1 MNIVVDTSVWSLAL
15 RRRRSVIS
23 AEAMELAELVKEGRA
38 ALLGPV
44 RQELLS
50 GVPVARHYE
59 TLREHLKAFP
69 DVALE
74 SADYEDAAEF
84 FNRCRVKGVQGS
96 NTDFLICA
104 AATRRQLAI
113 LTTDTDFTHFAKL
126 LPIQLHLP
134 RSTVS
139 G

>member
-15 RRRRSVIS
+15 RRRRSVAS
-23 AEAMELAELVKEGRA
+23 PEAVELGELVKEGRA

-50 GVPVARHYE
+50 SVPVARQYE

-74 SADYEDAAEF
+74 SADYEDAARF
-84 FNRCRVKGVQGS
+84 FNRCRAKGVQGS

-104 AATRRQLAI
+104 AAARRQLAI
-113 LTTDTDFTHFAKL
+113 LTTDADFSHFAKV
-126 LPIQLHLP
+126 LPVQLHLP
-134 RSTVS
+134 RSLVS
-139 G
+139 A

>member
-15 RRRRSVIS
+15 RRRRAVGS
-23 AEAMELAELVKEGRA
+23 AEAVELAELIKEGRA

-50 GVPVARHYE
+50 GVPVARQYE
-59 TLREHLKAFP
+59 TLREHLNAFP
-69 DVALE
+69 DVTLE
-74 SADYEDAAEF
+74 SADYEDAARF
-84 FNRCRVKGVQGS
+84 FTRCRAKGVQGS

-104 AATRRQLAI
+104 AAARRQLAI
-113 LTTDTDFTHFAKL
+113 LTTDADFTHLAKL

-134 RSTVS
+134 RSTGS